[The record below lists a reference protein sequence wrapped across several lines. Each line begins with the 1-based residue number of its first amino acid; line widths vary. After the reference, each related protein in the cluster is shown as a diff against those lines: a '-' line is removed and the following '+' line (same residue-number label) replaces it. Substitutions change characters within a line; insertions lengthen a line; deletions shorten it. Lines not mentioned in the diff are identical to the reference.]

1 MIITTKT
8 AFDFFMKNIV
18 NLDSSTVSNARK
30 SRDNLLE
37 KIQGFSGTDDFF
49 DLCSDFNVHFGSFAR
64 KTKCRELDDIDLMI
78 GISANGATYNSFD
91 NWDEVRINANQK
103 EQIQVD
109 CMNDDGTLNS
119 TKVINK
125 FKEKLKSVNDYSR
138 SELHKNGEA
147 VTLTLK
153 SRVWNF
159 DIVPC
164 FYTVK
169 EFNGRSYYLIP
180 NGKGNWKKTDPTID
194 REYVK
199 QANKNSNGHILEL
212 IRLCKKWNTVKNVK
226 TMPSYLLETMII
238 NFIESHKPTDNDIK
252 MLFKKTLDYIAA
264 GIWSPVCDMKKI
276 EGDINTIKSNDRQN
290 ICEKA
295 RTDFEKVKQA
305 IIYDEI
311 LNSQEDAI
319 KIWGEIFGGDFP
331 KYGQ

>member
-1 MIITTKT
+1 MIRTVED
-8 AFDFFMKNIV
+8 AFDFFMKNKV
-18 NLDSSTVSNARK
+18 NLDPNVVAEARK
-30 SRDNLLE
+30 SRDNLL
-37 KIQGFSGTDDFF
+37 KNIQDFSGADDFF

-91 NWDEVRINANQK
+91 NWDEVRINANQR

-138 SELHKNGEA
+138 SDLHKNGEA

-164 FYTVK
+164 FHTVK
-169 EFNGRSYYLIP
+169 EPDGRAYYLIP
-180 NGKGNWKKTDPTID
+180 NGKGDWKKTDPTID

-199 QANKNSNGHILEL
+199 QTNKNCNGHILEL
-212 IRLCKKWNTVKNVK
+212 IRLCKKWNTVKKVK
-226 TMPSYLLETMII
+226 PIPSYLLETMVID
-238 NFIESHKPTDNDIK
+238 FIESCKPTDDDIK
-252 MLFKKTLDYIAA
+252 ILFKKNLDYIAMA
-264 GIWSPVCDMKKI
+264 ILNPVYDMKEI
-276 EGDINTIKSNDRQN
+276 EGDINTIKSDDRQN
-290 ICEKA
+290 IREKA
-295 RTDFEKVKQA
+295 RTDFEKVRCA
-305 IIYDEI
+305 IMYEENFN
-311 LNSQEDAI
+311 LHEEAI
-319 KIWGEIFGGDFP
+319 KIWREIFGGDFP

>member
-1 MIITTKT
+1 MIRTVED
-8 AFDFFMKNIV
+8 AFDFFMKNKV
-18 NLDSSTVSNARK
+18 NLDPNVVAEAKK
-30 SRDNLLE
+30 SRENLL
-37 KIQGFSGTDDFF
+37 KNIQDFSGADDFF

-91 NWDEVRINANQK
+91 NWDEVIINANQRDP
-103 EQIQVD
+103 IQVD

-125 FKEKLKSVNDYSR
+125 FKEKLKSINDYSH
-138 SELHKNGEA
+138 SDLHKNGEA

-164 FYTVK
+164 FHTVK
-169 EFNGRSYYLIP
+169 EPDGRAYYLIP
-180 NGKGNWKKTDPTID
+180 NKEGNWKITDPIID
-194 REYVK
+194 RNYVK
-199 QANKNSNGHILEL
+199 KAYIKYNNRVLDL
-212 IRLCKKWNTVKNVK
+212 IRLCKKWNTVKKVK
-226 TMPSYLLETMII
+226 TIPSYLLETMVID
-238 NFIESHKPTDNDIK
+238 FIESCKPTDNDIK
-252 MLFKKTLDYIAA
+252 ILFKKTLNYIAMA
-264 GIWSPVCDMKKI
+264 IWYPVYDMKEI
-276 EGDINTIKSNDRQN
+276 QGDINTVESEDMQN

-295 RTDFEKVKQA
+295 QTDYKKVKQA

-311 LNSQEDAI
+311 LNSQKDAI

-331 KYGQ
+331 KYGH